1 MKIKSSRPL
10 LLLSASLILAFPVA
24 HAATQTHTATFTG
37 AGGDARWGTGDSTL
51 NPAVHGGFL
60 PLFDSSLGTLD
71 KVSIEMQG
79 WRSISF
85 SCYQMP
91 VGLLGGC
98 SARASGIFRL
108 RADSY
113 NPWSF
118 ITLATIAPD
127 AATAT
132 SVAPAYG
139 QTLSAVSYA
148 EASTFVEITDPNILA
163 IHFDGAGKDPTKTY
177 IAWIFQIMDGG
188 NIGQGGNAGISSV
201 IWDADATVKLTYH
214 YTAPIPEPETYALML
229 AGLGLVGWAAR
240 RRRMR

>member
-1 MKIKSSRPL
+1 MKMILPL
-10 LLLSASLILAFPVA
+10 FVPLAASLAFVPPTA
-24 HAATQTHTATFTG
+24 YADTQTHTATFTG
-37 AGGDARWGTGDSTL
+37 AGGDASSGTGDTTW
-51 NPAVHGGFL
+51 NPAVYGGFL
-60 PLFDSSLGTLD
+60 PLFDSSLGTLE

-85 SCYQMP
+85 SCSQMP
-91 VGLLGGC
+91 VGGLGGC
-98 SARASGIFRL
+98 SARASGIFSL

-148 EASTFVEITDPNILA
+148 EASTFVEITDPDILA
-163 IHFDGAGKDPTKTY
+163 THFDGAGKDPTTTY
-177 IAWIFQIMDGG
+177 LAWFFQSMDGG
-188 NIGQGGNAGISSV
+188 NLGQGGNAAISAV
-201 IWDADATVKLTYH
+201 NWDADATVTLTYH
-214 YTAPIPEPETYALML
+214 YAAAIPEAETYALML
-229 AGLGLVGWAAR
+229 AGLGLVGFAAR
-240 RRRMR
+240 RRLH